1 MSKLF
6 VFTENYVR
14 GGGNSYLID
23 LINSVSVKYKELL
36 IFSNKNGLFDTDLA
50 RLKCSF
56 ILESLFFITSSS
68 LLNKIK
74 SKNTY
79 LLNSLKFL
87 FLLIDPILLLINT
100 MLFISILRK
109 IHPSKVLSCNGGYPA
124 SRACL
129 AMVFA
134 AKLLGIPIILSIVS
148 VPAKRRV
155 FMSYYEKIIDRLVW
169 TCVSKVIVNAKYIVI
184 ELQKLRDMP
193 SEKAH
198 IVHNALN
205 DIEYSNKFN
214 KLKVSGKF
222 LIGYVSRIE
231 KPKGV
236 FYLLNAFSILLTKH
250 PQLELVFYGAGS
262 ELEALTLRVRQLG
275 IENSVNIAGHFY
287 GDVSSILSNFD
298 VYAFPS
304 LWEGLPYSILEA
316 MRSSCAIVSTNVGGI
331 PEAINDEEDAILVEP
346 GSTEALVLALGRLIN
361 NQELRTRISASARM
375 KFMKNFTLD
384 KMAFEASKI
393 L

>member
-1 MSKLF
+1 M
-6 VFTENYVR
+6 
-14 GGGNSYLID
+14 
-23 LINSVSVKYKELL
+23 
-36 IFSNKNGLFDTDLA
+36 
-50 RLKCSF
+50 
-56 ILESLFFITSSS
+56 
-68 LLNKIK
+68 
-74 SKNTY
+74 
-79 LLNSLKFL
+79 
-87 FLLIDPILLLINT
+87 
-100 MLFISILRK
+100 
-109 IHPSKVLSCNGGYPA
+109 
-124 SRACL
+124 
-129 AMVFA
+129 
-134 AKLLGIPIILSIVS
+134 
-148 VPAKRRV
+148 
-155 FMSYYEKIIDRLVW
+155 
-169 TCVSKVIVNAKYIVI
+169 
-184 ELQKLRDMP
+184 
-193 SEKAH
+193 
-198 IVHNALN
+198 
-205 DIEYSNKFN
+205 
-214 KLKVSGKF
+214 
-222 LIGYVSRIE
+222 SRIE

-275 IENSVNIAGHFY
+275 IENNVNIAGHFY

-361 NQELRTRISASARM
+361 NQELRTKISASARM